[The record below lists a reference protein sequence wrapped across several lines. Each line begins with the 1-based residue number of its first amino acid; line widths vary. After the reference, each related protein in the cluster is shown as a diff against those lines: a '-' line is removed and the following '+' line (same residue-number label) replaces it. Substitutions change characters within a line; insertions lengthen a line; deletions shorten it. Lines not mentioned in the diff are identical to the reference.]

1 MANSTAPPCHACEAL
16 LPDALDSILSA
27 ADQAW
32 FDAHLATCAACSD
45 MVADAQRG
53 AAWLELLKTP
63 RPEPSPALMTRI
75 LAQTSGQQHITHL
88 VTTLGPQRLI
98 ADTWP
103 IYAYTPP
110 QPPANVIPFRP
121 RLFSPVARMLE
132 TRLAMTAAM
141 AFFSI
146 ALTLNLT
153 GVRLDQFHAS
163 DLRPSHLSNTW
174 FQATAQA
181 HRSYDNLKVVQVF
194 TSRVESVRENL
205 RTDPPAEEAA
215 PKPRPQGSSDNRQP
229 NQPAHLLLTRNVPT
243 THKQG
248 GLA

>member
-1 MANSTAPPCHACEAL
+1 MAHNPSSAAPPCLACEAL
-16 LPDALDSILSA
+16 LPDALDAILSP

-32 FDAHLATCAACSD
+32 FDAHLATCATCSD
-45 MVADAQRG
+45 MMADAQRG

-63 RPEPSPALMTRI
+63 RPEPSPALMSRI

-103 IYAYTPP
+103 AYIAPLPP
-110 QPPANVIPFRP
+110 SNVIPFRP
-121 RLFSPVARMLE
+121 RGLARMLE

-153 GVRLDQFHAS
+153 GVRLNQLHAS
-163 DLRPSHLSNTW
+163 DLRPGNISNTW

-181 HRSYDNLKVVQVF
+181 HRSYDNLKVVQVV
-194 TSRVESVRENL
+194 TSRVDSVRENL
-205 RTDPPAEEAA
+205 RTEPTQDDS
-215 PKPRPQGSSDNRQP
+215 PKSTPQGSSN
-229 NQPAHLLLTRNVPT
+229 NQAPATAKHLLLTQITT

>member
-1 MANSTAPPCHACEAL
+1 MAFQPQPATPTSAAPPCQACEAL
-16 LPDALDSILSA
+16 LPDALDGVLTP

-32 FDAHLATCAACSD
+32 FDAHLSTCAACSD

-53 AAWLELLKTP
+53 AAWLEILKTP
-63 RPEPSPALMTRI
+63 RPEPSPALLARI
-75 LAQTSGQQHITHL
+75 LAQTQPGTNSGARGL
-88 VTTLGPQRLI
+88 APE
-98 ADTWP
+98 TWVVAP
-103 IYAYTPP
+103 RIPVHP
-110 QPPANVIPFRP
+110 HNVLPFRP
-121 RLFSPVARMLE
+121 HLFTPVARLLE

-153 GVRLDQFHAS
+153 GVRLNQFHAS
-163 DLRPSHLSNTW
+163 DLRPANLRNTW

-181 HRSYDNLKVVQVF
+181 HRSYDNARVVRVF
-194 TSRVESVRENL
+194 ASRVASVRENL
-205 RTDPPAEEAA
+205 RDEPDATPEPA
-215 PKPRPQGSSDNRQP
+215 PNKPATPDGSTR
-229 NQPAHLLLTRNVPT
+229 LTL